1 MENNHLE
8 RKKDSSMDYTFDISL
23 NFDIQSNESPNYIKL
38 TVFLKLAYHKES
50 FKISLTVSTIKE
62 ENSSEIKFCLG
73 EVIDKIFGNLGK
85 NFISNYFLSYYLNN
99 EDETEGKKEKK
110 EIFYQ
115 YLGGINIKNEEYHKL
130 YFKIPKDKTI
140 YLKLTQKIGI
150 DNFCDPSYL
159 EENELESSNPSIYNI
174 NLKEEEEEEKNDE
187 NKGNRGKE
195 KTIEYA
201 IIKVFLYNTIRE
213 KSNCKISQADIA
225 KMIHISKKTLD
236 DYKKKILIGI
246 KYDFNFGLHYKK
258 KMNFLID
265 FVNEKDP
272 DEKEK
277 KRLQKEKRL
286 NKKIKS
292 ENSG

>member
-8 RKKDSSMDYTFDISL
+8 RKKDSSMEYTFDISL

-50 FKISLTVSTIKE
+50 FKISVTVSTIKE
-62 ENSSEIKFCLG
+62 ENSSEIKFNIG
-73 EVIDKIFGNLGK
+73 EIIDKIFGNLDK

-130 YFKIPKDKTI
+130 YFKIPKDKTV

-159 EENELESSNPSIYNI
+159 EENELESSNPSFYNI
-174 NLKEEEEEEKNDE
+174 NSKEEEEEEKDDE

-201 IIKVFLYNTIRE
+201 IIKVFLYNTIRLR
-213 KSNCKISQADIA
+213 SNCQISQADVA

-246 KYDFNFGLHYKK
+246 KYHFNFGLHYKK

-277 KRLQKEKRL
+277 KRLEKEKRQ
-286 NKKIKS
+286 NKKIKK
-292 ENSG
+292 

>member
-50 FKISLTVSTIKE
+50 FKISVTVSTIKE
-62 ENSSEIKFCLG
+62 ENSSEIKFNIG
-73 EVIDKIFGNLGK
+73 EIIDKIFGNLDK
-85 NFISNYFLSYYLNN
+85 NFISNYFLSYFLNN
-99 EDETEGKKEKK
+99 EDETEGKKVEKK

-130 YFKIPKDKTI
+130 YFKIPKDKTV

-159 EENELESSNPSIYNI
+159 EENELESSNPSFYNI
-174 NLKEEEEEEKNDE
+174 NSKEEEEEGKDDE

-201 IIKVFLYNTIRE
+201 IIKVFLYNTIRK
-213 KSNCKISQADIA
+213 KSNCKISQADVA

-246 KYDFNFGLHYKK
+246 KYHFNFGLHYKK
-258 KMNFLID
+258 KMNSLID

-277 KRLQKEKRL
+277 KRLEKEKRQ
-286 NKKIKS
+286 NKKIKK
-292 ENSG
+292 

>member
-1 MENNHLE
+1 MAN
-8 RKKDSSMDYTFDISL
+8 IA
-23 NFDIQSNESPNYIKL
+23 I
-38 TVFLKLAYHKES
+38 
-50 FKISLTVSTIKE
+50 
-62 ENSSEIKFCLG
+62 FCHILL
-73 EVIDKIFGNLGK
+73 DKNC
-85 NFISNYFLSYYLNN
+85 ISNYFLSYYLNN
-99 EDETEGKKEKK
+99 EDEIEGKKEKK

-159 EENELESSNPSIYNI
+159 EENELESSNPSFYNI
-174 NLKEEEEEEKNDE
+174 NSKEEEEEEKNDE

-201 IIKVFLYNTIRE
+201 IIKVFLYITIRK
-213 KSNCKISQADIA
+213 KSNCQISQTDVA

-246 KYDFNFGLHYKK
+246 KYHFNFGLHYKK

-277 KRLQKEKRL
+277 KRLEKEKRQ
-286 NKKIKS
+286 NKKIKK
-292 ENSG
+292 

>member
-8 RKKDSSMDYTFDISL
+8 RKKNSSMDYTFDISL

-50 FKISLTVSTIKE
+50 FKISVTVSTIKE

-73 EVIDKIFGNLGK
+73 EVIDKIFGNLDK

-130 YFKIPKDKTI
+130 YFKIPKDKTV

-150 DNFCDPSYL
+150 DNFCDPLYL

-174 NLKEEEEEEKNDE
+174 NSKEEEEEEKNDE

-201 IIKVFLYNTIRE
+201 IIKVFLYITIRK
-213 KSNCKISQADIA
+213 KSNCQISQTDVA

-246 KYDFNFGLHYKK
+246 KYHFNFGLHYKK
-258 KMNFLID
+258 KMNCLID

-277 KRLQKEKRL
+277 KRLQKEKRQ
-286 NKKIKS
+286 NKKIKN
-292 ENSG
+292 ETSG

>member
-8 RKKDSSMDYTFDISL
+8 RKKDSSMEYTFDISL

-50 FKISLTVSTIKE
+50 FKISVTVSTIKE

-73 EVIDKIFGNLGK
+73 EVIDKIFGNLDK

-174 NLKEEEEEEKNDE
+174 NLNEEEEEKDDE

-213 KSNCKISQADIA
+213 KSNCQISQNDVA

-265 FVNEKDP
+265 FVNENDP

-277 KRLQKEKRL
+277 KRLQKEKRQ
-286 NKKIKS
+286 NKKIKN
-292 ENSG
+292 ETSG

>member
-174 NLKEEEEEEKNDE
+174 NLKEEEEEKKNDE

>member
-23 NFDIQSNESPNYIKL
+23 NFDIKSNESPNYIKL

-62 ENSSEIKFCLG
+62 ENSSEIKFNIG
-73 EVIDKIFGNLGK
+73 EIIDKIFGNLDK

-130 YFKIPKDKTI
+130 YFKIPKDKTV

-159 EENELESSNPSIYNI
+159 EENELESSNPSFYNI
-174 NLKEEEEEEKNDE
+174 NSKEEEEEEEKDDE

-201 IIKVFLYNTIRE
+201 IIKVFLYNTIRK
-213 KSNCKISQADIA
+213 KSNCKISQADVA

-236 DYKKKILIGI
+236 DYKKKILIGR
-246 KYDFNFGLHYKK
+246 KYHFNFGLHYKK

-277 KRLQKEKRL
+277 KRLQKEKKQ
-286 NKKIKS
+286 NKKIKK
-292 ENSG
+292 

>member
-1 MENNHLE
+1 MENNNLE
-8 RKKDSSMDYTFDISL
+8 RKKDSSMEYTFDISL

-50 FKISLTVSTIKE
+50 FKISVTVSTIKE

-213 KSNCKISQADIA
+213 KSNCKISQADVA

-246 KYDFNFGLHYKK
+246 KYHFNFGLHYKK

-277 KRLQKEKRL
+277 KRLEKEKRQ
-286 NKKIKS
+286 NKKIKK
-292 ENSG
+292 

>member
-50 FKISLTVSTIKE
+50 FKISVTVSTIKE
-62 ENSSEIKFCLG
+62 ENSSEIKFNIG
-73 EVIDKIFGNLGK
+73 EIIDKIFGNLDK

-201 IIKVFLYNTIRE
+201 IIKVFLYNTIRI
-213 KSNCKISQADIA
+213 KSNCQISQTDVA

>member
-1 MENNHLE
+1 MENNNLE
-8 RKKDSSMDYTFDISL
+8 RKKDSSMEYTFDISL

-50 FKISLTVSTIKE
+50 FKISVTVSTIKE

-130 YFKIPKDKTI
+130 YFKIPKDKTV

-150 DNFCDPSYL
+150 DNFCDPLYL

-213 KSNCKISQADIA
+213 KSNCKISQADVA

-246 KYDFNFGLHYKK
+246 KYHFNFGLHYKK

-277 KRLQKEKRL
+277 KRLEKEKRQ
-286 NKKIKS
+286 NKKIKK
-292 ENSG
+292 

>member
-23 NFDIQSNESPNYIKL
+23 NFDIQSIESPNYIKL

-50 FKISLTVSTIKE
+50 FKISVTVSTIKE
-62 ENSSEIKFCLG
+62 ENSSDIKFCLG

-85 NFISNYFLSYYLNN
+85 NFISNYFLSYFLNN
-99 EDETEGKKEKK
+99 EDETEGKKVEKK

-115 YLGGINIKNEEYHKL
+115 YLGGINIKNEQYHKL
-130 YFKIPKDKTI
+130 YFKIPKDKKV

-159 EENELESSNPSIYNI
+159 EENELESSNPSFYNI
-174 NLKEEEEEEKNDE
+174 NVKEEEEEKDDE

-195 KTIEYA
+195 KTIEYG

-213 KSNCKISQADIA
+213 KSNCKISQADVA
-225 KMIHISKKTLD
+225 KMINISKKTLD
-236 DYKKKILIGI
+236 DYKKKILIGV

-286 NKKIKS
+286 NKKIKK
-292 ENSG
+292 

>member
-50 FKISLTVSTIKE
+50 FKISVTVSTIKE
-62 ENSSEIKFCLG
+62 ENSSDIKFCLG

-130 YFKIPKDKTI
+130 YFKIPKDKTV

-150 DNFCDPSYL
+150 DNFCDPLYL

-213 KSNCKISQADIA
+213 KSNCKISQADVA

-246 KYDFNFGLHYKK
+246 KYQFNFGLHYKK

-277 KRLQKEKRL
+277 KRLEKEKRQ
-286 NKKIKS
+286 NKKIKK
-292 ENSG
+292 

>member
-1 MENNHLE
+1 MENNHLKG
-8 RKKDSSMDYTFDISL
+8 KKDSSMEYIFDISL

-50 FKISLTVSTIKE
+50 FKISVTVSTIKE

-73 EVIDKIFGNLGK
+73 EVIDKIFGNLDK

-99 EDETEGKKEKK
+99 EDETEGKKVEKK
-110 EIFYQ
+110 EIYYQ
-115 YLGGINIKNEEYHKL
+115 YLGGINIKNEQYHKL
-130 YFKIPKDKTI
+130 YFKIPKDKTV

-174 NLKEEEEEEKNDE
+174 NSKEEEEEKNDE

-201 IIKVFLYNTIRE
+201 IIKVFLYNTIRK
-213 KSNCKISQADIA
+213 KSNCKISQADVA

-236 DYKKKILIGI
+236 DYKKKILIGR
-246 KYDFNFGLHYKK
+246 KYHFNFGLHYKK

-277 KRLQKEKRL
+277 KRLQKEKKQ
-286 NKKIKS
+286 NKKIKK
-292 ENSG
+292 

>member
-1 MENNHLE
+1 MENNHLKG
-8 RKKDSSMDYTFDISL
+8 KKDSSMEYIFDISL

-50 FKISLTVSTIKE
+50 FKISVTVSTIKE
-62 ENSSEIKFCLG
+62 ENSSDIKFCLG

-130 YFKIPKDKTI
+130 YFKIPKDKTV

-150 DNFCDPSYL
+150 DNFCDPLYL

-213 KSNCKISQADIA
+213 KSNCKISQADVA

-246 KYDFNFGLHYKK
+246 KYHFNFGLHYKK

-277 KRLQKEKRL
+277 KRLEKEKRQ
-286 NKKIKS
+286 NKKIKK
-292 ENSG
+292 